1 MSSTFI
7 GNSTSIQELFKR
19 VGEQFSAMFR
29 RKAFLVFHF
38 LIYLTTSIGTQAK
51 VWTRW
56 NSLRLKATCT
66 ILYPHFTSLSNSRLL
81 NINNTRMPQS
91 IKKKN
96 MMRSNLLRNKS
107 KFSRFKGQW
116 MENSDQSPSLSG
128 LPFFSTFFFRCSGDR
143 SRSVCIGFIIV

>member
-107 KFSRFKGQW
+107 KFHATKDNGWRIPI
-116 MENSDQSPSLSG
+116 NLPSLSG
-128 LPFFSTFFFRCSGDR
+128 LPFFSTFPFSL
-143 SRSVCIGFIIV
+143 

>member
-107 KFSRFKGQW
+107 KFSRYKGQW
-116 MENSDQSPSLSG
+116 MENSDQSPLLEWSSFLFNF
-128 LPFFSTFFFRCSGDR
+128 FFSL
-143 SRSVCIGFIIV
+143 